1 MATRI
6 LLLAVTLC
14 LLGPTAA
21 RAEDAPA
28 APAPEATDAAI
39 ERGVAWLIGEQK
51 GRGTWGPRSKAVGPT
66 ALAAYALLH
75 AGVAEQDGTPA
86 GKRLGK
92 ALQFLEREGPGRGRR
107 ADPKVGTY
115 ELALMLLL
123 MRSRGRPE
131 DRARMQCLA
140 DRLCARQS
148 ENGQWWYLPE
158 GRGRPRTGDNSN
170 AQFAVLALGAAVGE
184 GLSVDPERLA
194 LARRWWLS
202 AAQPSGGFGYS
213 SGGSTHSAA
222 TASMTAAGVACLAI
236 LDAALDARSPPPE
249 AAAVRKRAVAFLADV
264 FSVRRNHGPAQGR
277 AGQRQRNAGRGWLHY
292 YLWTVERAMVLHG
305 ERRLGTHDW
314 YPEGV
319 AHLLGSQAKDGSWR
333 QEQPVYATCF
343 ALLFLS
349 RAADPP
355 RAFTPHSARPAPTG
369 PQAPVTGP
377 SKAPPSNPAPATPGA
392 ADAPA
397 APPGTLSEWLQED
410 LPPGVLAQR
419 CRGLGAASLRGL
431 LRALRA
437 RDAKVRQR
445 AFEALQSLLP
455 AERTERV
462 DRHPLPRGRLDL
474 WLRLHARDLVLTDG
488 RFDLP

>member
-14 LLGPTAA
+14 LLGPPAA

-28 APAPEATDAAI
+28 PPTPEATDAAI

-75 AGVAEQDGTPA
+75 AGVAEEDGTRA
-86 GKRLGK
+86 GKRLGQ
-92 ALQFLEREGPGRGRR
+92 ALQFLERKGPGRGRR

-123 MRSRGRPE
+123 LRSRGRPE
-131 DRARMQCLA
+131 DRERMQCLA

-184 GLSVDPERLA
+184 GLSVDPDRLA
-194 LARRWWLS
+194 SARRWWLS

-213 SGGSTHSAA
+213 SGGSTKSAA
-222 TASMTAAGVACLAI
+222 TGSMTAAGVACLAI
-236 LDAALDARSPPPE
+236 LDAALGTEGLPPE
-249 AAAVRKRAVAFLADV
+249 AAAVRRRAVAFLADV

-277 AGQRQRNAGRGWLHY
+277 AGQRQRNAGRGWVHY

-305 ERRLGTHDW
+305 DRRLGTHDW

-355 RAFTPHSARPAPTG
+355 RAFTPHSARPGPPAPKG
-369 PQAPVTGP
+369 PVTGP
-377 SKAPPSNPAPATPGA
+377 PK
-392 ADAPA
+392 PA
-397 APPGTLSEWLQED
+397 APDPARPLPGAQPSPAEATGTVADWLRED
-410 LPPGVLAQR
+410 LPPGVLAER
-419 CRGLGAASLRGL
+419 CRGLGASSLRGL

-437 RDAKVRQR
+437 RDAQVRQR
-445 AFEALQSLLP
+445 AFEALRELLP
-455 AERTERV
+455 TERTERV

-488 RFDLP
+488 RFALP